1 MDGALV
7 SPLPPRIV
15 IFAGSSHKVPIA
27 PLVARVSTSPWK
39 IKELLPETS
48 TLPPLPATVPPR
60 AVILPKKRVVLS
72 AQITAVPPLPRS
84 IASSA
89 IDESALTYVT
99 SAFGTASIPCQPPP
113 TRTVP
118 PPLVPE
124 ALIFA
129 PNSPTFSPKIFTVPP
144 AIPSEANTFT
154 EPETIALP
162 AFTAT
167 VSPPVSTN

>member
-1 MDGALV
+1 MAVNRALV
-7 SPLPPRIV
+7 SPLLLTIA
-15 IFAGSSHKVPIA
+15 IFAGSSHKVPIV

-39 IKELLPETS
+39 VKAFLPETS
-48 TLPPLPATVPPR
+48 TSPPLPEAVPPR

-89 IDESALTYVT
+89 IAESGLTYVT
-99 SAFGTASIPCQPPP
+99 SAFGTGSIPRQPPP
-113 TRTVP
+113 TRTTP

-144 AIPSEANTFT
+144 AIPSGANTFT
-154 EPETIALP
+154 APETIVLP

-167 VSPPVSTN
+167 V